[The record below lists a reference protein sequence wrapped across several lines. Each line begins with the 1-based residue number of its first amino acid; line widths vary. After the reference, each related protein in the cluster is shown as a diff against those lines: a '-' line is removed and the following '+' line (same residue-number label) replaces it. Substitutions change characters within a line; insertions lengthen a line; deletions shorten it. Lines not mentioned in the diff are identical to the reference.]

1 MYQRNDKG
9 QIIGACVLGVF
20 LFFGNMYMS
29 YANTMSVLEEAA
41 DYADESYQE
50 RNQQILNTTAKEV
63 TTLTSNGVT
72 TTATETVTKT
82 QPVVK
87 PKYIRSKN
95 NWPPDSAM
103 NNI

>member
-1 MYQRNDKG
+1 MQ
-9 QIIGACVLGVF
+9 
-20 LFFGNMYMS
+20 
-29 YANTMSVLEEAA
+29 TMSVLEEAA

-87 PKYIRSKN
+87 PKSSDPKTLAA
-95 NWPPDSAM
+95 DSAM
-103 NNI
+103 NTFRTYHQMITDGDISKAYDCYLKL

>member
-50 RNQQILNTTAKEV
+50 RNQQILNTTAKESDHV
-63 TTLTSNGVT
+63 NI
-72 TTATETVTKT
+72 KWM
-82 QPVVK
+82 
-87 PKYIRSKN
+87 
-95 NWPPDSAM
+95 WPLRQLKQ
-103 NNI
+103 